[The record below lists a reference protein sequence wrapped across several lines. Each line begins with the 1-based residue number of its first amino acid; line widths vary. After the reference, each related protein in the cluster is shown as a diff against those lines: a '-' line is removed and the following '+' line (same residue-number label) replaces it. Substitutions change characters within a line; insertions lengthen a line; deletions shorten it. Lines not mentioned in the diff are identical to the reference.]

1 MKNLRLL
8 ALTFLATAAF
18 SACSSGTGSGD
29 TNVEVGSTKK
39 GPAAQ
44 KDGNPAGDS
53 LTAGMRRDTG
63 STVTGKQQFENAE
76 QSVDRNH
83 DGLAD

>member
-8 ALTFLATAAF
+8 ALIFAATATL

-39 GPAAQ
+39 GPAAE

-53 LTAGMRRDTG
+53 LTAGMRRDSG
-63 STVTGKQQFENAE
+63 QTVTGKKQFENADR
-76 QSVDRNH
+76 SVDRNH